1 MSASPSRMK
10 LIRDQYVLVC
20 SESSLS
26 CVLNHITLSTFYF
39 EGVTL
44 SVFLRGSFGRE
55 DRVRTKTG
63 AQEVEHLVTRA
74 MAGGWR
80 LSAAL
85 LLSEFC
91 VKELLKKL
99 PGSRACVLCMT
110 KGKVFLCGECPCDCE
125 RSTPRVRLRHSVSSQ
140 PLTAFTV
147 FT

>member
-39 EGVTL
+39 EGVAL

-80 LSAAL
+80 LSGAL

-91 VKELLKKL
+91 
-99 PGSRACVLCMT
+99 
-110 KGKVFLCGECPCDCE
+110 
-125 RSTPRVRLRHSVSSQ
+125 
-140 PLTAFTV
+140 
-147 FT
+147 

>member
-1 MSASPSRMK
+1 MK

-26 CVLNHITLSTFYF
+26 CVLNHITLRTFYF
-39 EGVTL
+39 EGVAL
-44 SVFLRGSFGRE
+44 SAFLKGSFGRE
-55 DRVRTKTG
+55 ARMRTKTG

-80 LSAAL
+80 LSAVM

-140 PLTAFTV
+140 PSTAFTV

>member
-1 MSASPSRMK
+1 MK

-39 EGVTL
+39 EGVAL

-91 VKELLKKL
+91 YRTFKKASWKQSVCAL
-99 PGSRACVLCMT
+99 YDE
-110 KGKVFLCGECPCDCE
+110 GE
-125 RSTPRVRLRHSVSSQ
+125 SI
-140 PLTAFTV
+140 FMW
-147 FT
+147 

>member
-1 MSASPSRMK
+1 M
-10 LIRDQYVLVC
+10 
-20 SESSLS
+20 
-26 CVLNHITLSTFYF
+26 
-39 EGVTL
+39 
-44 SVFLRGSFGRE
+44 
-55 DRVRTKTG
+55 RTKTG

-80 LSAAL
+80 LSAVM

-91 VKELLKKL
+91 VKEFLKKL
-99 PGSRACVLCMT
+99 PGSRACVLFMT

-140 PLTAFTV
+140 PSTAFTV